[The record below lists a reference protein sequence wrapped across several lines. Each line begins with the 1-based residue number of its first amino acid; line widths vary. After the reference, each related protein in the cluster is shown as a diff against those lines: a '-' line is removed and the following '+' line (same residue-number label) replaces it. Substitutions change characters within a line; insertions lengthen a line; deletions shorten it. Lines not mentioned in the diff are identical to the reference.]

1 MSDEKQK
8 PETDFTRKQTPSDKR
23 DDIADLSADADART
37 KDEQVKGGRQS
48 FDGDRGARM

>member
-23 DDIADLSADADART
+23 DDIADLSADAAAQAQ
-37 KDEQVKGGRQS
+37 DEKVKGGRQV
-48 FDGDRGARM
+48 FDVDRGRI